1 MIHEGEVAVQR
12 RAGVRAPKMGSARV
26 GAEIP
31 DVAADFLSEQP
42 MIVLGAAD
50 EAGDLWASALYGWP
64 GFVTALDD
72 RTVAIDAVPGDLD
85 PLAGLFEHG
94 RDLGMIAIEPQT
106 RRRMRVNGTAVR
118 DGGRLVV
125 HTEQVYSN
133 CPKYIQGR
141 RATGLFEAAEGTAVR
156 GIELSAGQL
165 DLVARADTFFIA
177 TAAEGKG
184 ADVSH
189 RGGAPGFVVAEGS
202 RRLSFP
208 DYQGNSMYMTLGNL
222 ELDPRCGLLF
232 WDFDGDRALHVTGNA
247 RTDWDPDRAAG
258 VPGAKRMVDV
268 DVTGVVEVV
277 GGQRLRWE
285 FQEASASNPQ
295 RSG

>member
-26 GAEIP
+26 GADIP
-31 DVAADFLSEQP
+31 PVAADFLSEQP
-42 MIVLGAAD
+42 MIVVGAAD
-50 EAGDLWASALYGWP
+50 DAGALWASALYGWP
-64 GFVTALDD
+64 GFVTAPDD
-72 RTVAIDAVPGDLD
+72 RTVVIEAVPDEAD
-85 PLAGLFEHG
+85 PLAGLFERE

-106 RRRMRVNGTAVR
+106 RRRMRINGRAVR
-118 DGGRLVV
+118 DGERLVV
-125 HTEQVYSN
+125 HTQQVYSN

-141 RATGLFEAAEGTAVR
+141 RSTGLYLAEEGAAVR
-156 GIELSAGQL
+156 GTGLSAEQAGL
-165 DLVARADTFFIA
+165 IARADTFFIA
-177 TAAEGKG
+177 TAAAGQG

-189 RGGAPGFVVAEGS
+189 RGGAPGFVAVEGD

-222 ELDPRCGLLF
+222 ELDARCGLLF
-232 WDFDGDRALHVTGNA
+232 WDFEGGRALHVTGDA
-247 RTDWDPDRAAG
+247 RTDWDPERAAS

-268 DVTGVVEVV
+268 DVTGVVEIV

-285 FQEASASNPQ
+285 FEEPSKFNP
-295 RSG
+295 

>member
-31 DVAADFLSEQP
+31 AVAADFLSEQP
-42 MIVLGAAD
+42 MIVVGAAD
-50 EAGDLWASALYGWP
+50 DAGELWASALYGWP
-64 GFVTALDD
+64 GFVTAPDD
-72 RTVAIDAVPGDLD
+72 RTVVIDALPAAAD
-85 PLAGLFEHG
+85 PLAGLFERE
-94 RDLGMIAIEPQT
+94 RDLGMIAIEPLT
-106 RRRMRVNGTAVR
+106 RRRMRVNGRAAR

-125 HTEQVYSN
+125 RTDQVYSN

-141 RATGLFEAAEGTAVR
+141 RTTGLYLAEESTGVRGTA
-156 GIELSAGQL
+156 LSAEQM

-189 RGGAPGFVVAEGS
+189 RGGAPGFVAVTGE

-208 DYQGNSMYMTLGNL
+208 DYRGNSMYMTLGNL
-222 ELDPRCGLLF
+222 ELDSRAGLLF
-232 WDFDGDRALHVTGNA
+232 WDFDGDRALHITGNA
-247 RTDWDPDRAAG
+247 RTDWDPERAAS
-258 VPGAKRMVDV
+258 VPGAMRMVDV
-268 DVTGVVEVV
+268 
-277 GGQRLRWE
+277 
-285 FQEASASNPQ
+285 
-295 RSG
+295 